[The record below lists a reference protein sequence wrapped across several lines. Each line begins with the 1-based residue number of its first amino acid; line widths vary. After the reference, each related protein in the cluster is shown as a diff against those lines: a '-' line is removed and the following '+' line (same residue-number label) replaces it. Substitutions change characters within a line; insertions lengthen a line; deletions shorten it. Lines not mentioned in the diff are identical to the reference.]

1 MSGVGEAGLVVGL
14 ISGIIAII
22 DATRK
27 VYDAATDQQ
36 GLPAA
41 FREVAQR
48 LPLIRSI
55 LVKANARAEH
65 GQVDDEAAKSI
76 LETCK
81 RTVEELDGI
90 FQKVVPQEGGSR
102 LERYYKAARTLG
114 KGGKVE
120 ALMKRILDDLHLLSV
135 QCGIE
140 TGDYVETLKEAME
153 AISALEPSVPDH
165 IFDET
170 SYTNINSGS
179 GTQNNF
185 NASGGENYNNVGSG
199 PQISGSNHTFNWGKQ

>member
-1 MSGVGEAGLVVGL
+1 MSGAEAGLVIGL

-22 DATRK
+22 DATKK
-27 VYDAATDQQ
+27 VYDAASDQQ
-36 GLPAA
+36 GLPGA

-48 LPLIRSI
+48 LPLVRSI
-55 LVKANARAEH
+55 LVKVNARAEH
-65 GQVDDEAAKSI
+65 GQVDDVAAKSI

-81 RTVEELDGI
+81 RKVEKLDGI
-90 FQKVVPQEGGSR
+90 FQKVVPQGGGLR

-120 ALMKRILDDLHLLSV
+120 ALMEGILDDLNLLSV

-140 TGDYVETLKEAME
+140 TGDEVEKLKEAMG
-153 AISALEPSVPDH
+153 AISALAPSVPDH

-170 SYTNINSGS
+170 SCTNINSGS
-179 GTQNNF
+179 GTQNNI
-185 NASGGENYNNVGSG
+185 NALGGENHNNVGSG
-199 PQISGSNHTFNWGKQ
+199 TQFTGSIGTLNWGKQ